1 MIADCAIATTT
12 QFLLTKLQNNRRA
25 IMKLNKTYQQTL
37 SARRQTS
44 LIHSSWS
51 VFYKGEYICG
61 AVYNGDSIVSVCF
74 PCGLV
79 ALTKSK
85 NIAKKYIRDYKAGRV
100 QS

>member
-1 MIADCAIATTT
+1 
-12 QFLLTKLQNNRRA
+12 
-25 IMKLNKTYQQTL
+25 MKLNKTYQQTL
-37 SARRQTS
+37 SARRKTT

-61 AVYNGDSIVSVCF
+61 AVYNGQSIMSVCF

-85 NIAKKYIRDYKAGRV
+85 DIAKKAIREYQAGRLEA
-100 QS
+100 